1 MVVAF
6 VSQKQRLLGSLGLG
20 VVTSEPVVGL
30 PSWQKIVAFCRL
42 QVVMRRA
49 QDAASAIDFGNAVT
63 WVCTC
68 CALDAIE
75 AILLDQYY
83 ESFVRGFHSDLLLE
97 LLGEFLFQSFVAY
110 QPIFQAV
117 PAKGSPSQ
125 RVQKMQ
131 HT

>member
-1 MVVAF
+1 
-6 VSQKQRLLGSLGLG
+6 
-20 VVTSEPVVGL
+20 
-30 PSWQKIVAFCRL
+30 
-42 QVVMRRA
+42 MRRA

-97 LLGEFLFQSFVAY
+97 LLGGVSVPKLCGLSANLPSSTCKRFTIPESSKNATNLAT
-110 QPIFQAV
+110 IF
-117 PAKGSPSQ
+117 S
-125 RVQKMQ
+125 
-131 HT
+131 